1 MTTPFTH
8 AEAPQAT
15 PQTCPVTAATPGFT
29 TPATDQ
35 PAEHIGIDPQVTFS
49 QPAEQT
55 PTPAPVAFDPA
66 PGFKEPK

>member
-1 MTTPFTH
+1 MELFTH

-15 PQTCPVTAATPGFT
+15 PQSRPDSVAAPTFT

-35 PAEHIGIDPQVTFS
+35 PAERIDIDPQVVFS
-49 QPAEQT
+49 QTPEQT

-66 PGFKEPK
+66 PGFKEPQ

>member
-1 MTTPFTH
+1 MELFTH

-15 PQTCPVTAATPGFT
+15 PQSRPASVAAPTFT

-35 PAEHIGIDPQVTFS
+35 PAEHIGIDPQITFS
-49 QPAEQT
+49 QAAEQT

>member
-8 AEAPQAT
+8 TEAPAT
-15 PQTCPVTAATPGFT
+15 PRTHPVADTAPAFS
-29 TPATDQ
+29 TPATDR
-35 PAEHIGIDPQVTFS
+35 PAQRIAVDTQIVFS

>member
-1 MTTPFTH
+1 MELFTH
-8 AEAPQAT
+8 AEAPQAAS
-15 PQTCPVTAATPGFT
+15 QTCPATAATPGFT
-29 TPATDQ
+29 TPDTDQ
-35 PAEHIGIDPQVTFS
+35 PAEHIGIDPQITFS

>member
-8 AEAPQAT
+8 VEAPAI
-15 PQTCPVTAATPGFT
+15 PQTIPVESTAPAFS

-35 PAEHIGIDPQVTFS
+35 PGTRTGVDPQVIFS

-55 PTPAPVAFDPA
+55 PQTAPVAFDPA
-66 PGFKEPK
+66 PGFKEPR